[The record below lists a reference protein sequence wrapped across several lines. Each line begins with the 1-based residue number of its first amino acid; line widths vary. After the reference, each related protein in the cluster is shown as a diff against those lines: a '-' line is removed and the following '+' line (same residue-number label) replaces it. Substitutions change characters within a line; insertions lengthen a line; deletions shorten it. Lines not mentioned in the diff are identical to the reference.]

1 MDIPSLN
8 RLLGNMDIYLLDQLL
23 KGRFSKEMKIL
34 DNGCGEGRNTV
45 YFIREG
51 YQLFGID
58 QNPLAIK
65 MARMQASTIYPGY
78 DVLRFQTANAED
90 IPFHQHAFDA
100 VISSAVLHFAKD
112 TGHFHQMVNEII
124 RVLKPN
130 GILFLRM
137 ATGFGGILDLS
148 SPIGNGQY
156 LLPDG
161 SKRFVLTKELMEEI
175 STKHHLSY
183 LEPPKSV
190 LLHGQRA
197 MGVFVMS
204 KGPS

>member
-8 RLLGNMDIYLLDQLL
+8 RLLGNIDIYLLDQLL
-23 KGRFSKEMKIL
+23 KGRFSKEMRIL
-34 DNGCGEGRNTV
+34 DAGCGEGRNAV
-45 YFIREG
+45 YFIRDG

-65 MARMQASTIYPGY
+65 MARMQASTIYPDY
-78 DVLRFQTANAED
+78 DVLRFQTADVED

-100 VISSAVLHFAKD
+100 VISSAVLHFAKN
-112 TGHFHQMVNEII
+112 TAHFHQMVDEMM

-130 GILFLRM
+130 GMLFLRM

-148 SPIGNGQY
+148 TSAGDGCY

-161 SKRFVLTKELMEEI
+161 SQRFVLTEKLLQEI
-175 STKHHLSY
+175 QVKHHLSY

-197 MGVFVMS
+197 MGVFVMVKAS
-204 KGPS
+204 D

>member
-23 KGRFSKEMKIL
+23 KDRFSKEMRIL
-34 DNGCGEGRNTV
+34 DAGCGEGRNTV
-45 YFIREG
+45 YFIQEG

-58 QNPLAIK
+58 NNPLAIK
-65 MARMQASTIYPGY
+65 MARMQASTISPGY
-78 DVLRFQTANAED
+78 DVLRFQTANAEE

-112 TGHFHQMVNEII
+112 TGHFHQMVDEII

-130 GILFLRM
+130 GMLFLRM
-137 ATGFGGILDLS
+137 TTGFGGILDQS
-148 SPIGNGQY
+148 SPVENGRY

-161 SKRFVLTKELMEEI
+161 SKRFVLTEELMEEI
-175 STKHHLSY
+175 ATTHNLSH

-190 LLHGQRA
+190 LLHGKRA

-204 KGPS
+204 KGPT